1 MKTKEEILGSFHD
14 QAMGKLF
21 ESKINLSL
29 AESQV
34 LIIKPG
40 DEYNNLQKKI
50 VTLKQSVKNFEKMLE
65 IIKSMF
71 EFKEGKE
78 VVN

>member
-71 EFKEGKE
+71 EFKEGKD